1 MVTVGDGPHKSAAAR
16 DPRAAEVSG
25 PAGRAVNKMQS
36 RKDKVKDKPR
46 GDPHREYLDAESTD
60 EEERRRKIYEKNI
73 KGFFYRLCP
82 RHSSFSYFLR
92 FYPLRHV
99 CVYIYMYIYIYIPS
113 LSAKPS
119 LPPLYFSYGFPR
131 RFSYSLSSRA
141 LAIRSSAVPVCYF
154 SR

>member
-1 MVTVGDGPHKSAAAR
+1 MVTVGDEPHKSAAR

-73 KGFFYRLCP
+73 KGFF
-82 RHSSFSYFLR
+82 
-92 FYPLRHV
+92 
-99 CVYIYMYIYIYIPS
+99 
-113 LSAKPS
+113 
-119 LPPLYFSYGFPR
+119 
-131 RFSYSLSSRA
+131 
-141 LAIRSSAVPVCYF
+141 
-154 SR
+154 